1 MKQLLLFISLI
12 LFIANAFSQS
22 TDDIYFDGVEEVQK
36 VKVRLAKQNTISDSW
51 VDSYDEFSYQTTI
64 RRFHQPI
71 RGFGYYS
78 PYYVNIY
85 SPQYLPYYY
94 PNMWS
99 WNYNPYYYNNWG
111 WYNWNYNPYAY
122 NWNYY
127 NNYIWRNNYYWNNWN
142 FNDNFWG
149 FRTNTNTNSNYIT
162 TRSSRSSDTGRNNS
176 RNIGVRGYDN
186 IQKPVDNSI
195 RSFNNYERTN
205 SRTNTLNRTN
215 TFNNINNSYTPR
227 VENRSS
233 YRSQSTTPT
242 INTRSSLRPSNSRA
256 R

>member
-1 MKQLLLFISLI
+1 MRKLLLFISLTLLI
-12 LFIANAFSQS
+12 TDVFSQS
-22 TDDIYFDGVEEVQK
+22 TDDIYFDGVEEQK
-36 VKVRLAKQNTISDSW
+36 VIVILAKQNTISDSW
-51 VDSYDEFSYQTTI
+51 VDRYDDFSYQTTI

-71 RGFGYYS
+71 RGFSYYS

-85 SPQYLPYYY
+85 PPQYLPYYY

-99 WNYNPYYYNNWG
+99 WNYNPNNWG
-111 WYNWNYNPYAY
+111 WYNWHYNSYAY

-127 NNYIWRNNYYWNNWN
+127 NNYTWRNNYYWSNWN
-142 FNDNFWG
+142 FNNNFLG

-186 IQKPVDNSI
+186 IQKPVDNSV

-205 SRTNTLNRTN
+205 GRTNTLNRTN
-215 TFNNINNSYTPR
+215 TSNNINNSYTPSI
-227 VENRSS
+227 ENRGS
-233 YRSQSTTPT
+233 YSQPSPT
-242 INTRSSLRPSNSRA
+242 INTRSRYIPSSNSRV